1 VRLVL
6 VTREG
11 CHLCDEALSLLHDL
25 GLHPELADVD
35 ADDELHRLY
44 DFRVPVVLVD
54 GGVVAEG
61 RVSRVSLE
69 AVLGRSG
76 RGSAGPDIA
85 T

>member
-11 CHLCDEALSLLHDL
+11 CHLCDEALSLLRDL

-35 ADDELHRLY
+35 ADDDLHRLY

-54 GGVVAEG
+54 SAVIAEG
-61 RVSRVSLE
+61 RIRRDSLE
-69 AVLGRSG
+69 EALKRSG
-76 RGSAGPDIA
+76 GGPVHP
-85 T
+85 